1 MSQPR
6 YNPRTQRDD
15 WYYRI
20 KESFRDLTGRVRSRV
35 MLNVGFIDEPHRP
48 EDIRDIGKCLTYI
61 HEHQGEK
68 DLFGNPLSR
77 YNEFVQRKTQ
87 EFWHE
92 MVNNGS
98 IDAVK
103 ATMEESRKKAERLV
117 DVNTI
122 QHTDAREIGAEWVC
136 LQAIRELEIDK
147 FLSREGWSEIQI
159 NTTLAHLI
167 TRTIYSPSELK
178 SMRIMDEN
186 SAVCELLSGNREWRP
201 GFQSIYKVAPSLYEL
216 KDKLESHLCRKTD
229 DLFNIT
235 NRIAIFDLTNFYF
248 EGRKEGSRKAQF
260 GRSKEKRSDCKLLV
274 LALCIN
280 KEGFIRYSS
289 ILAGNTADP
298 NSLPD
303 MVDTLNAKTRV
314 PDDPKDKVLV
324 CLDAGIATEENLQK
338 IKEKGYNY
346 LCVSRRRLTDYEIAP
361 DAKTVTVLDSRQ
373 QPIRLQEVHTEGED
387 YFLKIDSPAKALKEE
402 SMNRNFR
409 RHFEDGLTAIS
420 SSLTKKSGTKKYEA
434 VLKRIGK
441 LEGRF
446 PSIARYYTIDVEKD
460 DRSGNATSVRWKLQM
475 PEKQVYGT
483 YFLRTNVPNL
493 DEKTTWDYYN
503 LIREIECS
511 NRQLKT
517 DLNLRPIYHRRDER
531 SDGHLFLGLLSYWI
545 VNVIRHQMKK
555 VNEKRKM
562 ADPNPKAEY
571 PTPYWTEIVRIMS
584 TQKAVTS
591 EATNTL
597 GEKVEMRICSTPTTK
612 AADIYSMLNYKPM
625 PFRKIKICRTQ

>member
-1 MSQPR
+1 MHFMSQPR

-77 YNEFVQRKTQ
+77 YNGFVQRKTQ
-87 EFWHE
+87 EFWQE

-103 ATMEESRKKAERLV
+103 ATMKESRKKAERLI

-122 QHTDAREIGAEWVC
+122 EHTDAREIGAEWVC
-136 LQAIRELEIDK
+136 LQAIRELEIDR
-147 FLSREGWSEIQI
+147 FLRRKGWYEIQI

-186 SAVCELLSGNREWRP
+186 SAVCELISGNQEWRS

-235 NRIAIFDLTNFYF
+235 NRIAIFNLTNFYF

-280 KEGFIRYSS
+280 REGFIRYSS

-298 NSLPD
+298 SSLPD

-324 CLDAGIATEENLQK
+324 CLDAGIATEENLQR

-346 LCVSRRRLTDYEIAP
+346 LCISRRRLTDFDTTP
-361 DAKTVTVLDSRQ
+361 DAKTVTVLNSKQ
-373 QPIRLQEVHTEGED
+373 QPIRLTQVKHEED
-387 YFLKIDSPAKALKEE
+387 GDYYLEINSPAKQLKET
-402 SMNRNFR
+402 SMNRKFKER
-409 RHFEDGLTAIS
+409 FEEELQKAKD
-420 SSLTKKSGTKKYEA
+420 SLTKKNGTKNYERAIERVGRARQKY
-434 VLKRIGK
+434 
-441 LEGRF
+441 
-446 PSIARYYTIDVEKD
+446 PSISKYYVIDYIAD
-460 DRSGNATSVRWKLQM
+460 DPENPRNMTDIQWRIAVPENVDRQSGI
-475 PEKQVYGT
+475 
-483 YFLRTNVPNL
+483 YFLRTNVSTF

-503 LIREIECS
+503 LTREIECT

-517 DLNLRPIYHRRDER
+517 DLNLCPIHHKKDDR
-531 SDGHLFLGLLSYWI
+531 SDAHLFLDLLSYWI
-545 VNVIRHQMKK
+545 VNTIRYKLKQTG
-555 VNEKRKM
+555 E
-562 ADPNPKAEY
+562 
-571 PTPYWTEIVRIMS
+571 TCFWTEIVRRLS
-584 TQKAVTS
+584 TQKVVTT
-591 EATNTL
+591 EATNAL
-597 GEKVEMRICSTPTTK
+597 GEKVHMRLCSEPNKSTD
-612 AADIYSMLNYKPM
+612 DIYERLKYKKM
-625 PFRKIKICRTQ
+625 PFRKIKIEKSL